1 MDLALGE
8 REDVDRRR
16 LSDLRIT
23 RPGQNALLNASG
35 TMGNRTPGI
44 RESWSLLVCGN
55 NYSYRD
61 F

>member
-44 RESWSLLVCGN
+44 RESWSLL
-55 NYSYRD
+55 
-61 F
+61 